1 MLTIHAS
8 CVSIEGVALLLRG
21 PSGAGKSD
29 LALRLLDA
37 GAELIADD
45 QTCLRHDHGLLIAS
59 APDRLRSL
67 LEVRGLGPVRVPA
80 AAPAPVALILD
91 LVALQDVPR
100 LPEPRYEDILD
111 VTLPCLALHAFET
124 SAAIKAVWALARTI
138 EGRLFEPDEIVA
150 TPSATITELFK
161 RKA

>member
-29 LALRLLDA
+29 LALRLLEA
-37 GAELIADD
+37 GAELVADD
-45 QTCLRHDHGLLIAS
+45 RTQLRCDDGLLIAS
-59 APDRLRSL
+59 APEQLRGL

-80 AAPAPVALILD
+80 ATQAPVALIVD
-91 LVALQDVPR
+91 LVSLQDMPR
-100 LPEPRYEDILD
+100 LPEPRYEDMLD
-111 VTLPCLALHAFET
+111 VTLPCLSLYAFES
-124 SAAIKAVWALARTI
+124 SAALKATWALARALD
-138 EGRLFEPDEIVA
+138 GRLFEPEEIA
-150 TPSATITELFK
+150 APTGNITELFK